1 MNIYIK
7 NILLFI
13 VAVILLYGCS
23 TTSSLQDD
31 EVLYTGLISTDYNNY
46 ESNSHQRVV
55 EEEVEAALAT
65 APNGALFGS
74 SYYRTPFPY
83 GLWIWNAL
91 SEKEGAISKWIV
103 NSFGKEPVLLSN
115 VNPVLRA
122 QVAENVLQNNGYFNG
137 DVTYDIVPGKPQTTR
152 NDTVKRPRTAKIQYH
167 VNFGTLYTLDSI
179 SYMNF
184 LPDIYNKI
192 ASGETLLKKNDPF
205 SVSVLE
211 QERNR
216 IYNLLREKG
225 YYYYQPTYITYL
237 ADTFMIPN
245 KVQLRVQ
252 QMDSLP
258 ENATKKWVIGKTN
271 VQIKREF
278 REQLTDSV
286 QRRFLSIFFNG
297 KKPPIR
303 PRIILADTKLRP
315 GMLFSQEKYIESL
328 NNLTSK
334 GVFSSVEIT
343 FTPRILPD
351 GTYHTIQDTISARD
365 GEERKGARILDMTIN
380 ATLDK
385 PYDFIFEANAMGKTS
400 GRIGPGV
407 SIGLTKRNA
416 FRGGEIL
423 SFSAGANYEF
433 QVGGEQDMGNSYDFS
448 LNANLNLPRLLLP
461 KLWRKRKRWYT
472 TPSTM
477 INISGEVIRRASFF
491 NREIVSA
498 EYTYLFQPS
507 ECVVH
512 KLSPLIITFGR
523 TSNISDAYLDKIQN
537 SATSKIALRDELT
550 PKIRYT
556 YTYSSPKRSINPVF
570 WQVTLSEAGNITNAL
585 YSAFS
590 EKKFNEKEKKIF
602 ATPFSQFV
610 KLEAEFRKS
619 WDLGNKSSFVF
630 HLYGGI
636 MSAYGN
642 NYTAPF
648 SEQFYVGGANDLRG
662 FSMRSIGPGEV
673 HFNETSFAY
682 LYHTGDTKLVIN
694 AEYRP
699 HLFGSLYAALFADI
713 GNVWSLR
720 HSVREDFKE
729 QGYGDPAKKDV
740 GIDVGVG
747 IRYDLDFFVLR
758 LDWGFAIHNPYST
771 GFINCGRFGKAQVL
785 NFAIGYPF

>member
-1 MNIYIK
+1 MNRYIK
-7 NILLFI
+7 YILFVTLP
-13 VAVILLYGCS
+13 VILLNGCS

-31 EVLYTGLISTDYNNY
+31 EVLFTGLKTIDYNNY
-46 ESNSHQRVV
+46 ESNKHQRVV
-55 EEEVEAALAT
+55 EEEIEAALAT

-91 SEKEGAISKWIV
+91 SKKEGAISKWMV
-103 NSFGKEPVLLSN
+103 NSFGKEPVLISN
-115 VNPVLRA
+115 VNPILRA

-137 DVTYDIVPGKPQTTR
+137 DVTHEILYGEPQTTKS
-152 NDTVKRPRTAKIQYH
+152 DTIKRPRTAKIQYH
-167 VNFGTLYTLDSI
+167 VNFGKLYTLDSI
-179 SYMNF
+179 SYANF
-184 LPDIYNKI
+184 QPDIYDKVT
-192 ASGETLLKKNDPF
+192 SGKTLLKKGDPF

-216 IYNLLREKG
+216 IYGLLREKG
-225 YYYYQPTYITYL
+225 YYYYQPSYITYL

-278 REQLTDSV
+278 REQLTDSLH
-286 QRRFLSIFFNG
+286 RRFLSIFFHG

-315 GMLFSQEKYIESL
+315 GMLFSQDKYTESM

-334 GVFSSVEIT
+334 GVFSSVEIS
-343 FTPRILPD
+343 FVPRLLPD
-351 GTYHTIQDTISARD
+351 GTYQTIPDTVSAID
-365 GEERKGARILDMTIN
+365 GEERKGARILDMTVN

-385 PYDFIFEANAMGKTS
+385 PYDFIFEADAMGKTS
-400 GRIGPGV
+400 GRIGPGI

-416 FRGGEIL
+416 FHGGEIL
-423 SFSAGANYEF
+423 SLSAGANYEF

-461 KLWRKRKRWYT
+461 KLWRKRRRWYT

-477 INISGEVIRRASFF
+477 INISGEMIRRASFF
-491 NREIVSA
+491 NREIIGA
-498 EYTYLFQPS
+498 EYTYIFQPS

-512 KLSPLIITFGR
+512 KLSPLIMTYGR
-523 TSNISDAYLDKIQN
+523 TTNISDAYLEKIQN
-537 SATSKIALRDELT
+537 SATSMVALNDELT

-556 YTYSSPKRSINPVF
+556 YTYSSPKKSLNPIY
-570 WQVTLSEAGNITNAL
+570 WQVTLSEAGNITSAL

-590 EKKFNEKEKKIF
+590 NKKFNEKGKKLF

-610 KLEAEFRKS
+610 KLETEFRKT
-619 WDLGNKSSFVF
+619 WFIGEKNSFVF
-630 HLYGGI
+630 HFYGGI

-642 NYTAPF
+642 NSTAPF
-648 SEQFYVGGANDLRG
+648 SEQFYIGGANDLRG

-673 HFNETSFAY
+673 HFNESKFAY
-682 LYHTGDTKLVIN
+682 LYHTGDTKVVIN

-720 HSVREDFKE
+720 HSVRENFKE
-729 QGYGDPAKKDV
+729 AGYGDPAKKDV

-758 LDWGFAIHNPYST
+758 LDWGFAIHNPYSG
-771 GFINCGRFGKAQVL
+771 GFINCGKFSKAQVL